1 MQGASWSRTLQLREA
16 GRNTPNAGR
25 AFLGLGTMD
34 WVLRGTNGTRGVV
47 LGMKVARVSRE
58 TGTMRYQ
65 FVLPGQGLLWTQSL
79 AILPL
84 CSAVLCWGLLDL
96 DVLVTAHR
104 HYGFIPP
111 RECGTLLLSQCPPP
125 PLHSSFCLCFS
136 EWALPVS
143 PKSVCC

>member
-1 MQGASWSRTLQLREA
+1 MRGASWSRTLYLREA
-16 GRNTPNAGR
+16 ARITANAGR

-47 LGMKVARVSRE
+47 LGLQVARVSRE

-65 FVLPGQGLLWTQSL
+65 FILPGQGLLWIQSL
-79 AILPL
+79 AVLPL

-96 DVLVTAHR
+96 DVLVTAR
-104 HYGFIPP
+104 RVVTMVLYPP
-111 RECGTLLLSQCPPP
+111 GSVAPP